1 VGGVKTDM
9 VVWANPDVFL
19 QIWIGADDKLPRRIR
34 AIFAADPRQLRH
46 EMELSNWQLDPTV
59 PAGAFVSAKAQA
71 ADRMPFAN
79 PTPKAPPGVK
89 PIIKSKSAPPK
100 AATTAPKAN

>member
-1 VGGVKTDM
+1 M
-9 VVWANPDVFL
+9 VAWANKDVFL
-19 QIWIGADDKLPRRIR
+19 QIWIGIDDKLPRRFR

-46 EMELSNWQLDPTV
+46 ELELSNWQLDPAV
-59 PAGAFVSAKAQA
+59 PAEAFVSAKAQA

-89 PIIKSKSAPPK
+89 PIVKSKPAQPK
-100 AATTAPKAN
+100 AAATAPKAN